1 MLVEDVAAWDE
12 RPRPGRV
19 GRLVDA
25 DPCLVVDGG
34 VGLAGA
40 DVHGVARGIAGV
52 DQDRA
57 DRVRVERA
65 VMNCQCML
73 APPSRALS
81 DVQTPPPAA
90 PTYRRQLF
98 SEQ

>member
-34 VGLAGA
+34 VGPAGA
-40 DVHGVARGIAGV
+40 DVHGVARGIAEV

-65 VMNCQCML
+65 GDELPVHVGS
-73 APPSRALS
+73 ASSALS
-81 DVQTPPPAA
+81 DVQTPPRAA

-98 SEQ
+98 S